1 MNLSDI
7 FVTIFVTIFA
17 GIIVHCIITW
27 WRRPYKVTKR
37 RTTGIKN
44 IKPADIMGDRGKE
57 ENGFQA
63 SKYLSRNIDC
73 KISQLIPTCN
83 LVVVTG
89 AFTSGKSRAVYEYIK
104 SEECPPPFNRVY
116 LAHEHKDKCKED
128 IQYLSPDTLIVLD
141 DINTL
146 WNPDSNDLKD
156 ILSGI
161 HNRNLHAIATI
172 SETTEQYDDLISLCQ
187 PASDDYRGK
196 QTQAEIPIL
205 KIPAIEPEDDDVYDW
220 CSANLHPEGI
230 TRTMGGYIPGLQR
243 YFEQNNSSLRSDQ
256 NALAAF
262 AAYVILAK
270 FRREKSKT
278 RGNVQKMY
286 AQMISRLQPEKTGQN
301 LADDFMKGLNKAC
314 KLGFLSL
321 RDDTIA
327 VADNSLYEK
336 FRADCVKH
344 KQNQPIIEHY
354 LLPNATAEMNQVEA
368 LIGIDPDDPEY
379 YGRAI
384 TKAAHSHQTIPKVE
398 QKLIDRFFERNA
410 DGKLQV
416 LQPEDPGR
424 MERLVITISCIVGR
438 SGMKYEQTLEKYL
451 DAGIKPTIMTV
462 GELLRIASSLRN
474 SQLRDNVLAYAETI
488 RTTYQLRPDI
498 YYYRRCEEIDSDR
511 YDINRIAKVCEIY
524 HSGNCDLTTEEGRY
538 NVDNFRYYA
547 NILTSKALSVDLMD
561 EYFLDILPA
570 YPELPI
576 TKTALRQQ
584 QTALCRN
591 HSNTLDELL
600 LHLVQH
606 LGKINAPK
614 QLKREDMRSTCILA
628 ITNCHTFSGAKRV
641 YEQVIDLDKKD
652 EKYVNILTIELFKK
666 IRTTDD
672 FNQCLE
678 VLKERIDSMTRIQY
692 AGASLKLFNV
702 LLFNAPGNDSIDGF
716 QQAWELIDNNAL
728 GLNDRD
734 IFSVNNLLTV
744 ALRCL
749 RNTKTGSAKQIA
761 CKQLTERV
769 EKIEEYRQQY
779 SIHPNANYLSSL
791 YKMCTELESQ
801 NYDNNPV
808 RAVVA
813 GIKGG
818 IPMTPVLQ
826 AQEIDVELERF
837 KDLVNQYF
845 TRILQDGAY
854 VNSDVITHLLKR
866 AATCTEETVQQRVA
880 EIAAGYDKKNVVNI
894 HFYCQLLRFD
904 LCRGKYHD
912 HGQLQIDRIKDYIRS
927 AFRQL
932 TDYQQKLYENRSDL
946 ICTAIRSNDINY
958 DEAYELALF
967 AATELLEQE
976 WTYDR
981 ALRPA
986 AIALLCRKLRNAQNN
1001 YTEDEIRDRVK
1012 NIQEKLIDPFPK
1024 ARFTED
1030 DRRIISASLRKLK
1043 TDNLFIN
1050 YPLTRQDRRL
1060 RHANWDMLYAE
1071 DTLADAFD
1079 NDLLT
1084 FAKMEIY
1091 NTLYHIMRS
1100 TQADNKIL
1108 AENMEY
1114 LIAALDEL
1122 KNRKAQVR
1130 KFAFVN
1136 RDGYLNNKHR
1146 PSSWR
1151 HPDFFNAF
1159 AQEGY
1164 VAAKDKEHWQGLA
1177 GFHGYPLS
1185 DLYRGS
1191 SPT

>member
-1 MNLSDI
+1 
-7 FVTIFVTIFA
+7 
-17 GIIVHCIITW
+17 
-27 WRRPYKVTKR
+27 
-37 RTTGIKN
+37 
-44 IKPADIMGDRGKE
+44 MGDRGKE

-63 SKYLSRNIDC
+63 GKYLSRDIDC
-73 KISQLIPTCN
+73 EISQRIPTCN

-104 SEECPPPFNRVY
+104 SVECPSQFNRVY

-128 IQYLSPDTLIVLD
+128 IQYLSPDILIVLD

-146 WNPDSNDLKD
+146 WSPDSNDLKD
-156 ILSGI
+156 ILSKI
-161 HNRNLHAIATI
+161 HNSDLHAIATL
-172 SETTEQYDDLISLCQ
+172 SETTEQYDDFISLCQ

-205 KIPAIEPEDDDVYDW
+205 KIPAIEPEDNGVYDW
-220 CSANLHPEGI
+220 CAANLHPEGV
-230 TRTMGGYIPGLQR
+230 TRAIGGYIPGLQR
-243 YFEQNNSSLRSDQ
+243 YFEQNNTFLRNDQ

-286 AQMISRLQPEKTGQN
+286 AQIISRLQPEKTGRN
-301 LADDFMKGLNKAC
+301 LADDFSKGLKKVC

-321 RDDTIA
+321 RNDTIA

-344 KQNQPIIEHY
+344 KQNQPVIEQY
-354 LLPNATAEMNQVEA
+354 LLPNAEAEMNQVEA

-424 MERLVITISCIVGR
+424 MERLVVTISCIVGR

-451 DAGIKPTIMTV
+451 DAGIKSTIMTV

-498 YYYRRCEEIDSDR
+498 YYYRRCEEIESDR
-511 YDINRIAKVCEIY
+511 YDPDRIAKVCEIY
-524 HSGNCDLTTEEGRY
+524 HSGNCDPTTEEGRY
-538 NVDNFRYYA
+538 NADNFRNYA
-547 NILTSKALSVDLMD
+547 NILTSKALSIDLMD
-561 EYFLDILPA
+561 EYFLDILPI
-570 YPELPI
+570 YPEIPI

-584 QTALCRN
+584 QTALRRN

-606 LGKINAPK
+606 LGEIDEPK
-614 QLKREDMRSTCILA
+614 QLKREDMRSACISA

-641 YEQVIDLDKKD
+641 YEQVIDQD
-652 EKYVNILTIELFKK
+652 KYVNILTIELFKK

-678 VLKERIDSMTRIQY
+678 VLKERIDSMDRIQY

-716 QQAWELIDNNAL
+716 QQAWELIDNPQVRQKDL
-728 GLNDRD
+728 D
-734 IFSVNNLLTV
+734 IFSVNSLLTT
-744 ALRCL
+744 ALRCFK
-749 RNTKTGSAKQIA
+749 NTITEAKEKARKQLVETTETEATIKNA
-761 CKQLTERV
+761 CEQLTERV
-769 EKIEEYRQQY
+769 GKIEEYRLRHG
-779 SIHPNANYLSSL
+779 IHPNANYLSRL
-791 YKMCTELESQ
+791 YKACTELESHD
-801 NYDNNPV
+801 YDNNPV

-818 IPMTPVLQ
+818 IPMNPILQ

-837 KDLVNQYF
+837 KDLANRYY
-845 TRILQDGAY
+845 TKILQDGAY
-854 VNSDVITHLLKR
+854 VDSDVITHLLKR

-880 EIAAGYDKKNVVNI
+880 EIAAGYDQKNVVNI
-894 HFYCQLLRFD
+894 HFYCQLLKFD

-912 HGQLQIDRIKDYIRS
+912 HGALQIDRIKDYIRS

-946 ICTAIRSNDINY
+946 ICAAISSNNISY
-958 DEAYELALF
+958 DEAYELAFF

-981 ALRPA
+981 ALRPV
-986 AIALLCRKLRNAQNN
+986 AIALLCRKLQHAQNN
-1001 YTEDEIRDRVK
+1001 YTEDEIRDQVK

-1030 DRRIISASLRKLK
+1030 DRRTVSASVRKLK
-1043 TDNLFIN
+1043 TNNLFIH

-1079 NDLLT
+1079 NDLMT
-1084 FAKMEIY
+1084 FVKMEIY
-1091 NTLYHIMRS
+1091 NTLLHS
-1100 TQADNKIL
+1100 TQAANKIL

-1122 KNRKAQVR
+1122 KNRKARVC

-1136 RDGYLNNKHR
+1136 RDGYLKQR

-1151 HPDFFNAF
+1151 YPDFFNAF
-1159 AQEGY
+1159 AHEGY

-1177 GFHGYPLS
+1177 EFHGYPLS
-1185 DLYRGS
+1185 SFTEEVR
-1191 SPT
+1191 

>member
-1 MNLSDI
+1 
-7 FVTIFVTIFA
+7 
-17 GIIVHCIITW
+17 
-27 WRRPYKVTKR
+27 
-37 RTTGIKN
+37 
-44 IKPADIMGDRGKE
+44 MGDRGKE

-63 SKYLSRNIDC
+63 SKYLSRDIDR
-73 KISQLIPTCN
+73 KISQRIPTCN

-104 SEECPPPFNRVY
+104 SEACQSLFDRVY

-128 IQYLSPDTLIVLD
+128 IQYLSPDALIVLD

-146 WNPDSNDLKD
+146 WGPGSNDLKD

-205 KIPAIEPEDDDVYDW
+205 EIPAIEPEDDGVYDW
-220 CSANLHPEGI
+220 CAANLHPEGI

-243 YFEQNNSSLRSDQ
+243 YFEQNNTFLRSDQ

-278 RGNVQKMY
+278 KGNVQKMY

-301 LADDFMKGLNKAC
+301 LADEFTKGLNKAC

-416 LQPEDPGR
+416 LQPDDPGR

-438 SGMKYEQTLEKYL
+438 SGMEYEQTLQKYL

-498 YYYRRCEEIDSDR
+498 YYYRRCEEIESDR
-511 YDINRIAKVCEIY
+511 YDTNRITKVCEIY
-524 HSGNCDLTTEEGRY
+524 HSGNCDPTTEEGRY
-538 NVDNFRYYA
+538 NADNFRYYA
-547 NILTSKALSVDLMD
+547 NILTSKALSIDLMD
-561 EYFLDILPA
+561 EYFLDILPN

-591 HSNTLDELL
+591 RSNTLDELL
-600 LHLVQH
+600 LHLVRH
-606 LGKINAPK
+606 LGAIDEPK
-614 QLKREDMRSTCILA
+614 RLKQEDKRSACILA

-672 FNQCLE
+672 FDQCRE
-678 VLKERIDSMTRIQY
+678 VLGERIDSMARIQY

-702 LLFNAPGNDSIDGF
+702 LLFNAPGNDTIDGF

-761 CKQLTERV
+761 CKQLVERV
-769 EKIEEYRQQY
+769 EKIEEYRQRY
-779 SIHPNANYLSSL
+779 GIHPNANYLSRL
-791 YKMCTELESQ
+791 YKACTELESH

-813 GIKGG
+813 GIMGG
-818 IPMTPVLQ
+818 IPMNPVLQ
-826 AQEIDVELERF
+826 AQEIDVEPERF
-837 KDLVNQYF
+837 KDLVNRYF
-845 TRILQDGAY
+845 TKILQDGVY
-854 VNSDVITHLLKR
+854 VDSDVITHLLKR
-866 AATCTEETVQQRVA
+866 AAACTEEKVQQRVA
-880 EIAAGYDKKNVVNI
+880 EIAAGYDKKNVVNV

-912 HGQLQIDRIKDYIRS
+912 HGELQIDRIKGYFRI

-932 TDYQQKLYENRSDL
+932 TDYQQKLHENHSDL
-946 ICTAIRSNDINY
+946 ICTAIGSNNISY

-967 AATELLEQE
+967 AATELSEQE
-976 WTYDR
+976 WTHDR

-986 AIALLCRKLRNAQNN
+986 AIALLCRKLQYAQNS
-1001 YTEDEIRDRVK
+1001 YTEEELRNLVEH
-1012 NIQEKLIDPFPK
+1012 IQTQLIDPFPK

-1079 NDLLT
+1079 NDLMT

-1091 NTLYHIMRS
+1091 DTLSHVMHS

-1122 KNRKAQVR
+1122 RNRKARVC

-1164 VAAKDKEHWQGLA
+1164 VAAKDKGHWQELA
-1177 GFHGYPLS
+1177 EFHGYPLS
-1185 DLYRGS
+1185 SFPEEVR
-1191 SPT
+1191 

>member
-1 MNLSDI
+1 MGSRLK
-7 FVTIFVTIFA
+7 
-17 GIIVHCIITW
+17 
-27 WRRPYKVTKR
+27 RPEGY
-37 RTTGIKN
+37 
-44 IKPADIMGDRGKE
+44 
-57 ENGFQA
+57 
-63 SKYLSRNIDC
+63 
-73 KISQLIPTCN
+73 
-83 LVVVTG
+83 
-89 AFTSGKSRAVYEYIK
+89 
-104 SEECPPPFNRVY
+104 
-116 LAHEHKDKCKED
+116 
-128 IQYLSPDTLIVLD
+128 
-141 DINTL
+141 
-146 WNPDSNDLKD
+146 
-156 ILSGI
+156 LSGI

-187 PASDDYRGK
+187 PASDDYRGR
-196 QTQAEIPIL
+196 QTQAEIHIL
-205 KIPAIEPEDDDVYDW
+205 EIPAIEPEDDGVYDW
-220 CSANLHPEGI
+220 CAANLHPEGI

-243 YFEQNNSSLRSDQ
+243 YFEQNNTFLRSDQ

-262 AAYVILAK
+262 AAYDTLAK

-278 RGNVQKMY
+278 KGNVQKMY
-286 AQMISRLQPEKTGQN
+286 AQMISRLQPEETGQN
-301 LADDFMKGLNKAC
+301 LAADVTEGLNKAC

-379 YGRAI
+379 YARAI
-384 TKAAHSHQTIPKVE
+384 TKATHSHQTIPKVE
-398 QKLIDRFFERNA
+398 QKLIDRFFEHNA

-416 LQPEDPGR
+416 LQPDDPGR

-438 SGMKYEQTLEKYL
+438 SGMEYEQTLQKYL

-498 YYYRRCEEIDSDR
+498 YYYRRCEEIESDR
-511 YDINRIAKVCEIY
+511 YDTNRITKVCEIY
-524 HSGNCDLTTEEGRY
+524 HSGNCDPTTEEGRY
-538 NVDNFRYYA
+538 NADNFRHYA
-547 NILTSKALSVDLMD
+547 NVLTSKALSIDLMD
-561 EYFLDILPA
+561 EYFLDILPN

-591 HSNTLDELL
+591 RSKTLDKLL
-600 LHLVQH
+600 LHLVRH
-606 LGKINAPK
+606 LGAIDEPK
-614 QLKREDMRSTCILA
+614 RLKQEDMRSACISA

-652 EKYVNILTIELFKK
+652 KKDEKYVNVLTIKLFKK

-672 FNQCLE
+672 FDQCRV
-678 VLKERIDSMTRIQY
+678 VLKERIDSMAQVQY

-716 QQAWELIDNNAL
+716 QQAWELIDNHAL

-749 RNTKTGSAKQIA
+749 QNTITEAKEKARKQKEKA
-761 CKQLTERV
+761 RKQLVKTTETEATIENACTQLVDRV
-769 EKIEEYRQQY
+769 GKIDNYRDQNG
-779 SIHPNANYLSSL
+779 IHPNANYLSSL
-791 YKMCTELESQ
+791 YKACTELESH

-808 RAVVA
+808 RVVVA

-818 IPMTPVLQ
+818 IPMTPILQ

-837 KDLVNQYF
+837 KDLVNRYY
-845 TRILQDGAY
+845 TKILQDGVY
-854 VNSDVITHLLKR
+854 VDSDVITHLLKR

-880 EIAAGYDKKNVVNI
+880 EIAADYDKKNVVNV

-912 HGQLQIDRIKDYIRS
+912 RGELQIDRIKGYFRS

-932 TDYQQKLYENRSDL
+932 TDYQQKLHENHSDL
-946 ICTAIRSNDINY
+946 ICTAIGSNNISY

-967 AATELLEQE
+967 AATELSEQE
-976 WTYDR
+976 WTHDR

-986 AIALLCRKLRNAQNN
+986 AIALLCRKLQYAQNN

-1012 NIQEKLIDPFPK
+1012 NIQEKLIDPFPE

-1030 DRRIISASLRKLK
+1030 DRNTISGSLRNLEIDK
-1043 TDNLFIN
+1043 LFIN

-1079 NDLLT
+1079 NDLMT

-1091 NTLYHIMRS
+1091 DTLYHIMRS

-1122 KNRKAQVR
+1122 RNRKARVC

-1136 RDGYLNNKHR
+1136 RNGYLNNKHR

-1164 VAAKDKEHWQGLA
+1164 VAAKDKGHWQELA
-1177 GFHGYPLS
+1177 EFHGYPLS
-1185 DLYRGS
+1185 SFPEEVR
-1191 SPT
+1191 